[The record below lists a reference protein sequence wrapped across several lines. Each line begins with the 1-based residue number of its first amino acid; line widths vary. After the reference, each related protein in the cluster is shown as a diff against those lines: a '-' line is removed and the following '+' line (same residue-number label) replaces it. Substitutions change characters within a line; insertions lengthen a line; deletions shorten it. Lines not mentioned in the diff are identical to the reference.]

1 MGDKVLCDKGFTS
14 KINYQTLINRFYL
27 IPIIYPRKNTN
38 INRIIADLNPPL
50 DVFSNSK
57 YKLEKW
63 LQIVDQFRSLICQW
77 TYFKQFRLE
86 IEVFFNIAKNTLGL
100 VRIHQYTLP
109 SVEKKVA
116 PIVFLKTKL
125 ISLANSQNIDV
136 KTIPFW

>member
-1 MGDKVLCDKGFTS
+1 M
-14 KINYQTLINRFYL
+14 LINRFYL

-38 INRIIADLNPPL
+38 IDRIINDLNPPL
-50 DVFSNSK
+50 DVFSKGK

-63 LQIVDQFRSLICQW
+63 LQIVNQFKSLICQW
-77 TYFKQFRLE
+77 AYFKQFRLE

-109 SVEKKVA
+109 SVENKVA
-116 PIVFLKTKL
+116 PIVFLAAKL

-136 KTIPFW
+136 KTIPFR